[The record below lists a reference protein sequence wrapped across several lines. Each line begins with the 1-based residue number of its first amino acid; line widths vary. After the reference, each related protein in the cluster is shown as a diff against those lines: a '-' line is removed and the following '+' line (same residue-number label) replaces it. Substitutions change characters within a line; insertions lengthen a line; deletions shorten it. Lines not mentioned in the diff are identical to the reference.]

1 MGSLPREVLKGNAYC
16 RNTQPKCEPRL
27 GKRGLY
33 GSTGGSQPEQREHAM
48 LRALSMSDRN
58 HWLLDISTKSGIGFD
73 VVRAAASW
81 LSGFWRT
88 ALTPRHCEIREL
100 ER

>member
-1 MGSLPREVLKGNAYC
+1 
-16 RNTQPKCEPRL
+16 
-27 GKRGLY
+27 
-33 GSTGGSQPEQREHAM
+33 M